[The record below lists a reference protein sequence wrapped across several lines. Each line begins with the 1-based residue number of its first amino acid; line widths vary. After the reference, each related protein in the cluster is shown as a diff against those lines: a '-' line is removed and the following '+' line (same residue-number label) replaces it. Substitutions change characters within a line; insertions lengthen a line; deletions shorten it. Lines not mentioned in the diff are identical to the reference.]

1 MAENSNIEWTDA
13 TFNHVRG
20 CTKVSA
26 GCAHCYAE
34 TLSGRNP
41 KTLGVWGPKGTRVVA
56 AEAAWKQPLRWNR
69 LAAEGKLPDG
79 SPNVDGVRPRVFC
92 ASMADVF
99 EEWAGP
105 MVGANGQRLYH
116 PMNSWEDRRV
126 WIALEECGGDEK
138 PIDMGDVRAR
148 LFTLITRTSNLD
160 WLLLTKRPENAAK
173 MMPWGRGSVE
183 SYLRGPAMVPKAFT
197 DELIPRGDAIYRN
210 VWLGTTVEDRKAI
223 PRIDALRRTPAAVR
237 FLSVE
242 PLLEDL
248 GPLDLTGISW
258 VIVGG
263 ESGHGARPMHP
274 EWVTSIRDQCARA
287 GVAFFFKQWGE
298 WKPYRAM
305 TEAEGD
311 ALYHPLAEGEY
322 PDTHS
327 RKCRV
332 ETTSILTHPMPKGG
346 ACDLMF
352 KVGKN
357 AAGRLLDGRE
367 WNEFPAAAG
376 SVPAPVTVEE

>member
-1 MAENSNIEWTDA
+1 MATNSKIEWTHH

-20 CTKVSA
+20 CTKVSPE
-26 GCAHCYAE
+26 CDHCYAD
-34 TLSGRNP
+34 TLSWRNP
-41 KTLGVWGPKGTRVVA
+41 LQLGVWGPKGTRVIA
-56 AEAAWKQPLRWNR
+56 AESAWKEPLKWNR
-69 LAAEGKLPDG
+69 AAAKAGE
-79 SPNVDGVRPRVFC
+79 RHRVFC
-92 ASMADVF
+92 ASLADVF
-99 EEWAGP
+99 EGP
-105 MVGANGQRLYH
+105 ETMPAESVE
-116 PMNSWEDRRV
+116 PV
-126 WIALEECGGDEK
+126 EK
-138 PIDMGDVRAR
+138 ARDR
-148 LFTLITRTSNLD
+148 LFDLICETGNLD
-160 WLLLTKRPENAAK
+160 WLLLTKRPENIAAALDRQ
-173 MMPWGRGSVE
+173 MTRRPFVVHDSAA
-183 SYLRGPAMVPKAFT
+183 GPRAERWTNWKEIGMTPAR
-197 DELIPRGDAIYRN
+197 LWPN
-210 VWLGTTVEDRKAI
+210 LWLGTSVGNRRHGV
-223 PRIDALRRTPAAVR
+223 PRIDALRAVPAAVR

-352 KVGKN
+352 KVGKK

-367 WNEFPAAAG
+367 WNEFPAAG